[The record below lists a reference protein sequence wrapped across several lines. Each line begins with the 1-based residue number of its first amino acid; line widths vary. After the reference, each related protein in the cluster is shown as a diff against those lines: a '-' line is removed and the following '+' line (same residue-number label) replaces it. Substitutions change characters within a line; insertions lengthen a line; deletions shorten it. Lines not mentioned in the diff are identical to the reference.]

1 MAALFDSLQLA
12 LLAKLAIAALL
23 GGAIGLER
31 EIAGKPA
38 GLRTNI
44 LICMG
49 AALFMHLSIAVGEMG
64 FARDG
69 HPYGDVTRI
78 AAQIVTGVG
87 FLGAG
92 TIMQA
97 RGTII
102 GLTSAATI
110 WVVAAIG
117 SAVGAG
123 YYVEGLGTG
132 AMVMVVL
139 GGMGWLEHR
148 LRRVRRTVNATIRV
162 RPGTPLEQIEEVL
175 RGVGVRIQAHRVF
188 DHPRDRTFE
197 LRLMG
202 PARQFE
208 EAREQLTKRDD
219 VQTFEVES

>member
-1 MAALFDSLQLA
+1 MAVLLETLQFTLF
-12 LLAKLAIAALL
+12 AKLAMAALL

-49 AALFMHLSIAVGEMG
+49 AALFMHLSIVVGEIG
-64 FARDG
+64 FSADG

-110 WVVAAIG
+110 WMVAAIG
-117 SAVGAG
+117 SALGAG
-123 YYVEGLGTG
+123 YYVEALGAGL
-132 AMVMVVL
+132 MVMVVL
-139 GGMGWLEHR
+139 GGMGWLEQR
-148 LRRVRRTVNATIRV
+148 MRRMRRTVNATVRV
-162 RPGTPLEQIEEVL
+162 RPGTPLEDIETVL
-175 RGVGVRIQAHRVF
+175 HGVGVRVVSHAIF

-197 LRLMG
+197 MKLTG

-208 EAREQLTKRDD
+208 EARDQLSKRDD
-219 VQTFEVES
+219 VHLFELE